1 MDETIIK
8 MYHEGCTQ
16 EQIARAIKKAVPY
29 VRSRLN
35 HLKLPTVKIKQ
46 IKDITNN
53 SYGGFTVLKF
63 IGHDKNGCQLWKCK
77 CKCGK
82 IQSITKTNLVH
93 KKPSCRTCGNKNR
106 IHKSYKGYEDISGTY
121 WAEVR
126 SSAMKRKFEF
136 ELDIKDV
143 WDLYIKQNRKCA
155 LSGQYIQ
162 FHKIHRHKD
171 RTASIDRIDSNKGYT
186 LDNIQIVHRD
196 INYMKRDLVD
206 GDFILQCIKVADFN
220 RGQYGG
226 EQNK

>member
-1 MDETIIK
+1 MDEVIIK
-8 MYHEGCTQ
+8 MYNDGCTQ
-16 EQIARAIKKAVPY
+16 AQIARAIKKATTY

-35 HLKLPTVKIKQ
+35 HLKLPTKRTKEV
-46 IKDITNN
+46 KDITKNI
-53 SYGGFTVLKF
+53 YGGFTVLKF
-63 IGHDKNGCQLWKCK
+63 IGHNKDGSQLWKCQ

-82 IQSITKTNLVH
+82 IQSLTKTNLVA
-93 KKPSCRTCGNKNR
+93 KKPSCRNCGQQNR
-106 IHKSYKGYEDISGTY
+106 VSKRYKGYEDICGTY

-126 SSAMKRKFEF
+126 SSAIKRRFEF
-136 ELDIKDV
+136 ALDIQDV
-143 WDLYIKQNRKCA
+143 WKLYIKQNRKCA
-155 LSGQYIQ
+155 LSGQPIQ

-226 EQNK
+226 